1 VIPLTVIEPV
11 PVPRMP
17 PTPNSATSVLETEK
31 PVGKR
36 VNVLLVPEPPG
47 VQVFPEQVV

>member
-1 VIPLTVIEPV
+1 MFLRNGWYTALWSHE
-11 PVPRMP
+11 
-17 PTPNSATSVLETEK
+17 LTEK